1 MKRVRT
7 MSVIALSWLGTAAQA
22 DDLGW
27 KTADVPPVA
36 PAVKITAPP
45 AVAPVV
51 KPPAD
56 LPWKSVEAT
65 LVPAAAPVV
74 PVAKTI
80 VLELIPTPAL
90 PPEPIFRTVTTPPTQ
105 VGLEPLPSKVPVPTK
120 QEPFF
125 RTVAQ
130 PAIVQG
136 GLEPLP
142 PQVPT
147 PTKLE
152 PLPPMNQAGLE
163 PLAPSVPALVKV
175 AAPLPMAPPE
185 PTTPPATL
193 PPLAREPLPKSS
205 VGPRITGEPRYPA
218 ELAVPMPELPK
229 LPPAESLPAPRA
241 VPREPSVNPN
251 PICNDTPDCP
261 PVSNVQRVSAVT
273 PGEFGIP
280 VRRGVFGSAPVNLS
294 HDYFFRDFF
303 GLDLLK
309 DEPPPATA
317 GGANGTPEDSFFVQ
331 AEYLLWWA
339 NKPNIPVLATTNSLG
354 QPGFLGQPGTQNL
367 LGPGKFGPEFR
378 DGFRI
383 RTGGWLDE
391 CSLLGFD
398 ASFFFLGRKSESA
411 SFDSGQFPVITR
423 PFFAPNFNSEF
434 GEIVAQPNLATGR
447 LDVTT
452 DSFLWG
458 ADINFRKGIC
468 RTCDR
473 TTGWFAGYRH
483 LNLTE
488 RLTIAETLTA
498 SGPLSPDPIGT
509 KIFVQDRFETRN
521 QFHGGQVGGFWYR
534 KFDRFDWDLRA
545 GIALGV
551 TQQTVEIDGLQQRT
565 RPGQAT
571 ENFRGGLLATGPN
584 LGSFTQNKFSV
595 VPEITTSLGY
605 RVLPNLRL
613 YAGYNFLSWSNVI
626 RPGDQIDRVVDVA
639 LVPNPPAGVPA
650 TANPR
655 PLPTFRQSDFW
666 AQGVQ
671 FGVEFRW

>member
-7 MSVIALSWLGTAAQA
+7 MSVIALSWLGTATQA

-36 PAVKITAPP
+36 PAVKISAPP
-45 AVAPVV
+45 AVVPVV

-56 LPWKSVEAT
+56 LPWKPVEAT
-65 LVPAAAPVV
+65 LVPAAAPIV
-74 PVAKTI
+74 PATKPTLSAI
-80 VLELIPTPAL
+80 IPSPATTS
-90 PPEPIFRTVTTPPTQ
+90 EPLFRAVTTPPIQ
-105 VGLEPLPSKVPVPTK
+105 V
-120 QEPFF
+120 
-125 RTVAQ
+125 
-130 PAIVQG
+130 

-142 PQVPT
+142 PQVPA
-147 PTKLE
+147 PTKQEPIFRTVAQPSHDHVSLE
-152 PLPPMNQAGLE
+152 ALPPQVPTPPKNHAGLE
-163 PLAPSVPALVKV
+163 PLAPSVPSLVKT
-175 AAPLPMAPPE
+175 AGPPPLAPPE
-185 PTTPPATL
+185 PVTPPAAL
-193 PPLAREPLPKSS
+193 PPLAREPSPKTP
-205 VGPRITGEPRYPA
+205 VGPRITGELRYPA
-218 ELAVPMPELPK
+218 ELALPMPELPK
-229 LPPAESLPAPRA
+229 LPPAESLPAPRI
-241 VPREPSVNPN
+241 VPNTYSMNPV
-251 PICNDTPDCP
+251 CNDTPDCPP

-294 HDYFFRDFF
+294 HDYFFRDLF

-309 DEPPPATA
+309 DQPPITA
-317 GGANGTPEDSFFVQ
+317 GGAAGTPDDSFFVQ

-391 CSLLGFD
+391 CALLGFD

-411 SFDSGQFPVITR
+411 SFDSGQFPIITR

-488 RLTIAETLTA
+488 RLTIAETITA

-521 QFHGGQVGGFWYR
+521 QFHGGQVGGFWNR

-545 GIALGV
+545 GVALGV
-551 TQQTVEIDGLQQRT
+551 TQQTVEIDGFQQRT

-571 ENFRGGLLATGPN
+571 QNFRGGLLATGPN
-584 LGSFTQNKFSV
+584 LGSFTQSKFSV

-613 YAGYNFLSWSNVI
+613 YAGYNFLYWSNVI

-650 TANPR
+650 TGNPR